1 MYKHVKFAILA
12 GLMVLSILAVLPA
25 AAPAVQTEVQ
35 RTVESYTC
43 QSAHPYVNSYDYTW
57 TITKSGATQIRV
69 YFEYIATEANYD
81 YVYVLTSSGT
91 QLHKISG
98 SQSAYWSSYAT
109 GDTIKIRLTS
119 DSSVTGNGFKITQI
133 DYVAGSGG
141 GSGVLTNGVA
151 STGSIAVV
159 TTEYDYW
166 SLAVAASA
174 TSMHVVVDCGSNDF
188 DLFASNTVSTPT
200 HTSMVFE
207 GYTSGGEDVTYASP
221 AAGTWYFGVNSYSGT
236 GSYTITVTV
245 TYGTAPPPPTGNVL
259 TSGVASTG
267 SLAAAGAQA
276 VWTITVGSGATQ
288 MYSVLTC
295 GSADYDL
302 YGKLGSEP
310 TTSSYTWRGYTSGG
324 EEVTY
329 ANPGAGTWYVMVRS
343 YSGTGSYSLTV
354 TITTATADTTAPTV
368 SITSPTNGAEVS
380 GTVTVQVAAS
390 DNVGVT
396 SRAIS
401 IDGAAYTT
409 TLTWATTAVA
419 DGSHTIVARA
429 TDAAGNNGYSSTI
442 TVTVKNT
449 VTPPPSGNVLTSGVA
464 ATGSLAAVG
473 ATFTYTMVVEANCV
487 SMYAVLTCGSADFDL
502 YGKLGSAPTLSSYG
516 WRGYTSGG
524 EEVTTANPGAG
535 TWYIMVQSYSGTG
548 AYSLTV
554 TLTYGTAPPPP
565 PPGGDGKY
573 ALLVGISNY
582 KAINDLNMCDE
593 DANDWYNYLV
603 NSMGYPAANI
613 VILGDGSS
621 TYAKT
626 PAGKATEANYKYY
639 LNWLAGLSSA
649 AEIAF
654 ITSGHGAGDGAG
666 SSYLCAWD
674 CGSGESGEDGD
685 FYDTEIANILKN
697 ALAPKIFVF
706 IDHCYSGGLGPELM
720 AMANKAAVYCTTT
733 CTANGYGYDEAT
745 NGAWTFT
752 FLETTLIGQ
761 YGSSPSTT
769 METAFDYASTHYNH
783 SGGDAPMEFDG
794 STSTSFTL

>member
-1 MYKHVKFAILA
+1 MYKYVKFLLLA
-12 GLMVLSILAVLPA
+12 GLMVCSIMAALPTVA
-25 AAPAVQTEVQ
+25 QAPVEVT

-69 YFEYIATEANYD
+69 YFEYIDTEANYD

-98 SQSAYWSSYAT
+98 AQSAYWSSYAT
-109 GDTIKIRLTS
+109 GETIKIRLTS
-119 DSSVTGNGFKITQI
+119 DSSVTKNGFKITQI
-133 DYVAGSGG
+133 DYVAGSSG
-141 GSGVLTNGVA
+141 GSGVLANGVA

-174 TSMHVVVDCGSNDF
+174 TSMHVVVDCGTTNDF
-188 DLFASNTVSTPT
+188 DFFASNTDSTPE

-207 GYTSGGEDVTYASP
+207 GYTSGGEDVTQASP
-221 AAGTWYFGVNSYSGT
+221 AAGTWYFAVNSYSGT

-245 TYGTAPPPPTGNVL
+245 TYGSPPPPPSNVL

-267 SLAAAGAQA
+267 SLSAVGGQA
-276 VWTITVGSGATQ
+276 VWTIAVGSGATQ

-295 GSADYDL
+295 GSADFDL

-329 ANPGAGTWYVMVRS
+329 ANPGAGTWYIMVRS

-354 TITTATADTTAPTV
+354 TITTAVADTTAPTV
-368 SITSPTNGAEVS
+368 SITSPTNGAQVS
-380 GTVTVQVAAS
+380 GTVTVQVTAS
-390 DNVGVT
+390 DNVGVSGT
-396 SRAIS
+396 AIS
-401 IDGAAYTT
+401 IDGGTYTT
-409 TLTWATTAVA
+409 SLSWATTSVA
-419 DGSHTIVARA
+419 DGSHTIIARA
-429 TDAAGNNGYSSTI
+429 WDAAGNYGYSSTI

-449 VTPPPSGNVLTSGVA
+449 VTPPSNVLTSGVA
-464 ATGSLAAVG
+464 ATGSLSAVG
-473 ATFTYTMVVEANCV
+473 GTFTYTMVVAANTA

-502 YGKLGSAPTLSSYG
+502 YGKLGAAPTTSVYD

-535 TWYIMVQSYSGTG
+535 TWYIVVCSYSGTG

-554 TLTYGTAPPPP
+554 TLTAGSDPEDPPTPPPS
-565 PPGGDGKY
+565 GDGKY
-573 ALLVGISNY
+573 ALIVGISNY

-603 NSMGYPAANI
+603 NTMGYPSANI

-621 TYAKT
+621 SYAKT

-639 LNWLAGLSSA
+639 LNWLAGLSC
-649 AEIAF
+649 AEICF

-720 AMANKAAVYCTTT
+720 AMGNKAAVYCTTT

-752 FLETTLIGQ
+752 FLETTLISHF
-761 YGSSPSTT
+761 GSSTSTT
-769 METAFDYASTHYNH
+769 MEAAFDYASANYNH
-783 SGGDAPMEFDG
+783 SGGDAAMEFDG
-794 STSTSFTL
+794 STSSTFTL

>member
-1 MYKHVKFAILA
+1 
-12 GLMVLSILAVLPA
+12 
-25 AAPAVQTEVQ
+25 
-35 RTVESYTC
+35 
-43 QSAHPYVNSYDYTW
+43 
-57 TITKSGATQIRV
+57 
-69 YFEYIATEANYD
+69 
-81 YVYVLTSSGT
+81 
-91 QLHKISG
+91 
-98 SQSAYWSSYAT
+98 
-109 GDTIKIRLTS
+109 
-119 DSSVTGNGFKITQI
+119 
-133 DYVAGSGG
+133 
-141 GSGVLTNGVA
+141 
-151 STGSIAVV
+151 
-159 TTEYDYW
+159 
-166 SLAVAASA
+166 
-174 TSMHVVVDCGSNDF
+174 
-188 DLFASNTVSTPT
+188 
-200 HTSMVFE
+200 
-207 GYTSGGEDVTYASP
+207 
-221 AAGTWYFGVNSYSGT
+221 
-236 GSYTITVTV
+236 
-245 TYGTAPPPPTGNVL
+245 
-259 TSGVASTG
+259 
-267 SLAAAGAQA
+267 
-276 VWTITVGSGATQ
+276 
-288 MYSVLTC
+288 
-295 GSADYDL
+295 
-302 YGKLGSEP
+302 
-310 TTSSYTWRGYTSGG
+310 
-324 EEVTY
+324 
-329 ANPGAGTWYVMVRS
+329 
-343 YSGTGSYSLTV
+343 
-354 TITTATADTTAPTV
+354 
-368 SITSPTNGAEVS
+368 
-380 GTVTVQVAAS
+380 
-390 DNVGVT
+390 
-396 SRAIS
+396 
-401 IDGAAYTT
+401 
-409 TLTWATTAVA
+409 
-419 DGSHTIVARA
+419 
-429 TDAAGNNGYSSTI
+429 
-442 TVTVKNT
+442 
-449 VTPPPSGNVLTSGVA
+449 
-464 ATGSLAAVG
+464 
-473 ATFTYTMVVEANCV
+473 
-487 SMYAVLTCGSADFDL
+487 MYAVLTCGSADFDL